1 MKRIITISL
10 FTIIFCCSSRAQECV
25 DSVSWN
31 QKITERLDDL
41 LDNSFFEKTQLGFMV
56 YDLTADSMLYA
67 KHEKMILRPASTMKI
82 LTAVTALDNLGGD
95 YKFRTSL
102 YYDGELKGN
111 ILEGDIYCKGGFDP
125 AFCSKDMESLI
136 AAITSSGIDTIR
148 GHIYADVSFKDA
160 TKYGEG
166 WCWDDENFVL
176 TPLPY
181 NRKLNEVF
189 MDVFQR
195 RLSEK
200 VCLIEDSCE
209 HKKTKVVPSSAIF
222 LTERTHPISTILNRM
237 MKISDNLYA
246 ESMLYHI
253 AHDYKGNNAS
263 AKDGLRK
270 IKSLVTRLGFRA
282 SDYRLADGSGL
293 SLYNYVSAE
302 LECAF
307 LKYAF
312 QNNDIFYYLYPSL
325 PIAGKDGTLEKRMKR
340 TVAAGNVHAK
350 TGSVSGVSSLAG
362 YLTSSNGHFL
372 CFSIINQGVM
382 KLSES
387 KFFQNR
393 ICQILCN
400 P

>member
-1 MKRIITISL
+1 MKRIIIVSL
-10 FTIIFCCSSRAQECV
+10 FSMTFCCLSVAQECI
-25 DSVSWN
+25 DTISWN

-41 LDNSFFEKTQLGFMV
+41 LDNSYFEKTQLGLMI
-56 YDLTADSMLYA
+56 YDLTADSTLYA
-67 KHEKMILRPASTMKI
+67 KHEKMILRPASTMKV
-82 LTAVTALDNLGGD
+82 LTAITALDNLGGD

-102 YYDGELKGN
+102 YYNGELNGN
-111 ILEGDIYCKGGFDP
+111 TLEGDIYCKGGFDP
-125 AFCSKDMESLI
+125 AFCSKDMDSLVAVI
-136 AAITSSGIDTIR
+136 KSLGIDTIR
-148 GHIYADVSFKDA
+148 GRIYADVSFKNT

-181 NRKLNEVF
+181 NGELDEVF
-189 MDVFQR
+189 IDVFQS
-195 RLSEK
+195 RLLEN
-200 VCLIEDSCE
+200 VCLIDSCE
-209 HKKTKVVPSSAIF
+209 YEKIKEVPSDAVL
-222 LTERTHPISTILNRM
+222 LTECTHDISTILDRM
-237 MKISDNLYA
+237 MKKSDNQYA
-246 ESMLYHI
+246 ESMLYQI
-253 AHDYKGNNAS
+253 AHDYKGNNAR
-263 AKDGLRK
+263 AKDGLKK
-270 IKSLVTRLGFRA
+270 IKTLVKRLGLRA
-282 SDYRLADGSGL
+282 SDYRFADGSGL

-312 QNNDIFYYLYPSL
+312 ENKDIFNTFFPSL
-325 PIAGKDGTLEKRMKR
+325 PIAGKDGTLKKRMKR

-372 CFSIINQGVM
+372 CFCVINQGVM
-382 KLSES
+382 KMNES